1 MVLKFDGHC
10 PGALQ
15 RFKGDTLAEVELF
28 ELSRCWLLFQLGL
41 PMGLKTLVLL
51 LAKNPVGDV

>member
-1 MVLKFDGHC
+1 MVTALGHYR
-10 PGALQ
+10 GS
-15 RFKGDTLAEVELF
+15 RGTLWLRVELF